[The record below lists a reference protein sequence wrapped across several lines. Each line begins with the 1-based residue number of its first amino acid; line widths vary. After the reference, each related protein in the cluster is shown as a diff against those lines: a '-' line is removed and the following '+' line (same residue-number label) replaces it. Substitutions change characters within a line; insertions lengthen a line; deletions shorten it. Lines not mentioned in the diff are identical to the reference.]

1 MLDPCL
7 NFISSNESKNTEVNS
22 VFINH
27 SLFLV
32 YRYLLVTHIKD
43 RIAVTL
49 ILPRVYY
56 SILVALRRVITEE
69 EKKSILFL

>member
-7 NFISSNESKNTEVNS
+7 NFISSNESKKTEVNS

-43 RIAVTL
+43 YCGNFDFA
-49 ILPRVYY
+49 RVYY

>member
-43 RIAVTL
+43 YCGNFDFATGVL
-49 ILPRVYY
+49 KHFGRV
-56 SILVALRRVITEE
+56 
-69 EKKSILFL
+69 EKGYN

>member
-27 SLFLV
+27 SLFPV
-32 YRYLLVTHIKD
+32 YRYSLVTHIKD
-43 RIAVTL
+43 YCGNFDFARGVL
-49 ILPRVYY
+49 QHFGRV
-56 SILVALRRVITEE
+56 
-69 EKKSILFL
+69 EKGFN

>member
-43 RIAVTL
+43 YYGNFDFATGVL
-49 ILPRVYY
+49 QHFGRV
-56 SILVALRRVITEE
+56 
-69 EKKSILFL
+69 EKGYN